1 MSLLHVNR
9 KFIDQAWPTAESLL
23 SVAIGCNH
31 GEATLD
37 QVKAQCAFGAAELLL
52 WYEGEACTGVAV
64 IEFVQH
70 PNLRVAHISYIGGR
84 GIVNAD
90 VFSEVQT
97 WCRQQGAS
105 EIRALCDESHA
116 RLFERTG
123 FYEIYR
129 MVKVAL

>member
-1 MSLLHVNR
+1 MLIHVQR
-9 KFIDQAWPTAESLL
+9 KYLDQAWPTAEGLL

-37 QVKAQCAFGAAELLL
+37 QVKSQIAYGGADLLL
-52 WYEGEACTGVAV
+52 WYEGEACLGAAV

-70 PNLRVAHISYIGGR
+70 PNVRVAHISYIGGR
-84 GIVNAD
+84 GIVRDD
-90 VFSEVQT
+90 VFAELSN